1 MYNQIQE
8 YTVSKSATIKQSME
22 VLEKNRKGIVLL
34 IDDNNALLGTIVD
47 GDIRRALLQGYTLDS
62 NVVYC
67 VNKSFTSVN
76 QSVGRAEV
84 LDIMKAMQFQHMPIV
99 DEYGKLLGIHLL
111 KELIGTIERQNIAII
126 MAGGKGTRLLP
137 LTETLP
143 KPMISV
149 AGRPILER
157 IILHL
162 LGFGIKKIYISINY
176 LGHKIKEYFKNGSS
190 FGCQIEYI
198 EEEFPMG
205 TSGAL
210 SLLQEKPSLP
220 FLILNGDLLT
230 QVNIDAMIHTHHKE
244 KNMVT
249 IGSQEYQHTIPFGVI
264 EALGSNVIELIEKPT
279 FSRFINTGIYV
290 VSPEALDFVPHKQ
303 KSNMPDIID
312 QILKNRHRVGL
323 YHIEE
328 DWIDIGQ
335 HQQLKQARGE

>member
-1 MYNQIQE
+1 MYNRIQE
-8 YTVSKSATIKQSME
+8 YAILKSATIRIAME
-22 VLEKNRKGIVLL
+22 VLEKNMKGIVLL
-34 IDDNNALLGTIVD
+34 IDDNKILLGTIVD
-47 GDIRRALLQGYTLDS
+47 GDIRRALLCGYTLDA
-62 NVVYC
+62 NVLHC
-67 VNKSFTSVN
+67 ANTNFTSVN
-76 QSVGRAEV
+76 QFVGRAEV
-84 LDIMKAMQFQHMPIV
+84 LDIMKARLFQHMPIV

-111 KELIGTIERQNIAII
+111 KELIGTVERQNVAII

-143 KPMISV
+143 KPMLSV

-176 LGHKIKEYFKNGSS
+176 LGHKIKDYFQNGSS

-198 EEEFPMG
+198 EEEFSMG

-210 SLLQEKPSLP
+210 SLLQERPKLP
-220 FLILNGDLLT
+220 FVILNGDLLT
-230 QVNIDAMIHTHHKE
+230 QVNIDAMLHNHHKE
-244 KNMVT
+244 NNMVT
-249 IGSQEYQHTIPFGVI
+249 IGAREYQHTIPFGVI
-264 EALGSNVIELIEKPT
+264 EAQDSKVIELIEKPT
-279 FSRFINTGIYV
+279 FSRFINTGIYIL
-290 VSPEALDFVPHKQ
+290 SPSALDFVPHKQ

-312 QILKNRHRVGL
+312 QILKNSHRVGL